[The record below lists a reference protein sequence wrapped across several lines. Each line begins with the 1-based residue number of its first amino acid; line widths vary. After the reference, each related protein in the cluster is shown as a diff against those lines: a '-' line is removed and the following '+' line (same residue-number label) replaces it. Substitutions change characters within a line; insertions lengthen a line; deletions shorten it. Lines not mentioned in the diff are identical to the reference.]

1 MPLLTRAMPLFE
13 TRAMPL
19 QAPEREPLTS
29 MWLALEP
36 ITHTLL
42 IQNMAGDKCTQEAK
56 PGLDGTG
63 RHWTGPWATG
73 QGSVVGGKKAGN
85 GTYAS
90 PHSQY
95 ASNLVGFRLK
105 RCQGQIGHAIP
116 NRTDKPAS
124 NFMIF

>member
-1 MPLLTRAMPLFE
+1 MPLLTRA

-19 QAPEREPLTS
+19 FGTRPMPLHAPVNPRGKRQPLTS
-29 MWLALEP
+29 MWLGLEP

-42 IQNMAGDKCTQEAK
+42 IQNMAGDKCTQEAE

-63 RHWTGPWATG
+63 RHWTGPDATG
-73 QGSVVGGKKAGN
+73 HGSVGGGKKSGN

-95 ASNLVGFRLK
+95 ASNLVGF
-105 RCQGQIGHAIP
+105 QA
-116 NRTDKPAS
+116 
-124 NFMIF
+124 